1 MPGEIF
7 VITAP
12 SGTGKTTLLKPLM
25 DADLRLRFSISY
37 TTRPRRSGEV
47 DGKDY
52 FFVSPEEFR
61 RLRDTG
67 ALAEWVEQF
76 GYGYGTSR
84 EWVLDMVR
92 QGGDLIF
99 DLDSRGARALK
110 NEFPQGTLIF
120 ILPPSLTELERRL
133 KGRGGMDP
141 EELARRLA
149 NGRAE
154 LKEAHW
160 YDYLVINDDKASG
173 PVTASGHRRR
183 GPLPHLA
190 TLAAVGPP
198 VSQQQSL
205 IASNRLFHD
214 IYP

>member
-1 MPGEIF
+1 VPGEIF

-52 FFVSPEEFR
+52 FFVSPEEFG
-61 RLRDTG
+61 RLRDSG

-84 EWVLDMVR
+84 EWVLDMVHK
-92 QGGDLIF
+92 GGDLIF

-110 NEFPQGTLIF
+110 TEFPQGTLIF
-120 ILPPSLTELERRL
+120 ILPPSLRELKRRL
-133 KGRGGMDP
+133 EGRGGLDP

-160 YDYLVINDDKASG
+160 YDYLVINDDKA
-173 PVTASGHRRR
+173 TALSQLQAIVQAARCRTSQLW
-183 GPLPHLA
+183 PQLA
-190 TLAAVGPP
+190 PRYLYNNP
-198 VSQQQSL
+198 
-205 IASNRLFHD
+205 
-214 IYP
+214 

>member
-37 TTRPRRSGEV
+37 TTRPRRAGEV
-47 DGKDY
+47 DGTDY
-52 FFVSPEEFR
+52 FFVSPEEFG

-67 ALAEWVEQF
+67 ALAEFVEQF

-92 QGGDLIF
+92 QGGDLVF

-120 ILPPSLTELERRL
+120 ILPPNLAELERRL

-154 LKEAHW
+154 LGEAHW
-160 YDYLVINDDKASG
+160 YDYLVINDDRAVALSQLQAIVAAARCRTSQLW
-173 PVTASGHRRR
+173 PQ
-183 GPLPHLA
+183 LA
-190 TLAAVGPP
+190 PRFL
-198 VSQQQSL
+198 
-205 IASNRLFHD
+205 SNT
-214 IYP
+214 P

>member
-25 DADLRLRFSISY
+25 AADPRLRFSISY
-37 TTRPRRSGEV
+37 TTRPRRASEV

-52 FFVSPEEFR
+52 FFVSPAEFW

-84 EWVLDMVR
+84 DWVLDMVR

-110 NEFPQGTLIF
+110 GEFPQATLIF

-133 KGRGGMDP
+133 QGRGGLAP
-141 EELARRLA
+141 EELARRLE

-154 LKEAHW
+154 LKEAPW
-160 YDYLVINDDKASG
+160 YDYLVLNDDRAAALAQLQAI
-173 PVTASGHRRR
+173 VTAARCRTSQVW
-183 GPLPHLA
+183 PELA
-190 TLAAVGPP
+190 PRYLNHNP
-198 VSQQQSL
+198 
-205 IASNRLFHD
+205 
-214 IYP
+214 

>member
-1 MPGEIF
+1 VPGEIF

-25 DADLRLRFSISY
+25 IADPRLGFSISY
-37 TTRPRRSGEV
+37 TTRPRRPSEV

-52 FFVSPEEFR
+52 FFVNPDEFR

-84 EWVLDMVR
+84 DWVLDMVR
-92 QGGDLIF
+92 QGGDLVF

-110 NEFPQGTLIF
+110 TEFPQATLIF
-120 ILPPSLTELERRL
+120 ILPPSLEELERRL
-133 KGRGGMDP
+133 QGRGGLDP
-141 EELARRLA
+141 EELARRLE

-154 LKEAHW
+154 LQEAHW
-160 YDYLVINDDKASG
+160 YDYLVINDDKAAALAQLQAIVQAARCRTSQLW
-173 PVTASGHRRR
+173 PQLAPRYLAST
-183 GPLPHLA
+183 P
-190 TLAAVGPP
+190 
-198 VSQQQSL
+198 
-205 IASNRLFHD
+205 
-214 IYP
+214 

>member
-25 DADLRLRFSISY
+25 AADPRLRFSISY
-37 TTRPRRSGEV
+37 TTRPRRPGEV

-52 FFVSPEEFR
+52 FFVSPAEFR

-84 EWVLDMVR
+84 GWVLEMV
-92 QGGDLIF
+92 QKGGDLIF

-110 NEFPQGTLIF
+110 HEFPQGTLIF

-133 KGRGGMDP
+133 QGRGGLDP

-160 YDYLVINDDKASG
+160 YDYLVINDDRA
-173 PVTASGHRRR
+173 TALS
-183 GPLPHLA
+183 HLQA
-190 TLAAVGPP
+190 IVQAARCRTTQLWPQLAPRYLYNNP
-198 VSQQQSL
+198 
-205 IASNRLFHD
+205 
-214 IYP
+214 

>member
-1 MPGEIF
+1 VPGKIF

-25 DADLRLRFSISY
+25 AADPWLRFSISY
-37 TTRPRRSGEV
+37 TTRPRRASEV

-61 RLRDTG
+61 RLRDAG
-67 ALAEWVEQF
+67 ALAEFVEQF

-84 EWVLDMVR
+84 DWVLDMVR

-110 NEFPQGTLIF
+110 GEFPQGTLIF
-120 ILPPSLTELERRL
+120 ILPPSLEELERRL
-133 KGRGGMDP
+133 QGRGGLDP
-141 EELARRLA
+141 EELARRLT

-160 YDYLVINDDKASG
+160 YDYLVINDDRA
-173 PVTASGHRRR
+173 TALSQLQAIVAAARCRTSQLW
-183 GPLPHLA
+183 PQLA
-190 TLAAVGPP
+190 PRYLYNNP
-198 VSQQQSL
+198 
-205 IASNRLFHD
+205 
-214 IYP
+214 

>member
-25 DADLRLRFSISY
+25 AADPRLRFSISY
-37 TTRPRRSGEV
+37 TTRPRRPQEV

-52 FFVSPEEFR
+52 FFVSPEEFQ
-61 RLRDTG
+61 RLRDIG
-67 ALAEWVEQF
+67 ALAEFVEQF

-84 EWVLDMVR
+84 AWVLEMVH

-110 NEFPQGTLIF
+110 TEFPQGTLIF

-133 KGRGGMDP
+133 KGRGGLDP
-141 EELARRLA
+141 GELARRLE

-160 YDYLVINDDKASG
+160 YDYLVINDDKA
-173 PVTASGHRRR
+173 TALS
-183 GPLPHLA
+183 HLTA
-190 TLAAVGPP
+190 IVAAARCRTSQIWPQLAP
-198 VSQQQSL
+198 QF
-205 IASNRLFHD
+205 ISNNS
-214 IYP
+214 

>member
-1 MPGEIF
+1 VPGEIF

-25 DADLRLRFSISY
+25 AADPRLRFSISY
-37 TTRPRRSGEV
+37 TTRPRRPGEV

-52 FFVSPEEFR
+52 FFVSPAEFR
-61 RLRDTG
+61 RLRDMG

-84 EWVLDMVR
+84 EWVLDMV
-92 QGGDLIF
+92 QKGGDLIF

-110 NEFPQGTLIF
+110 KEFPQGTLIF
-120 ILPPSLTELERRL
+120 ILPPSLTELKRRL
-133 KGRGGMDP
+133 TGRGGLDP

-160 YDYLVINDDKASG
+160 YDYLVINDDRPTALSHLKAIVQAARCRTSQLW
-173 PVTASGHRRR
+173 PQ
-183 GPLPHLA
+183 LA
-190 TLAAVGPP
+190 PRFLYNNP
-198 VSQQQSL
+198 
-205 IASNRLFHD
+205 
-214 IYP
+214 

>member
-1 MPGEIF
+1 VPGEIF
-7 VITAP
+7 IITAP

-25 DADLRLRFSISY
+25 AADLRLRFSISY
-37 TTRPRRSGEV
+37 TTRPRRPSEV

-61 RLRDTG
+61 RLRDQG

-84 EWVLDMVR
+84 EWVLDMVQ

-120 ILPPSLTELERRL
+120 ILPPSLTELKRRL
-133 KGRGGMDP
+133 EGRGGLDP

-160 YDYLVINDDKASG
+160 YDYLVINDDQA
-173 PVTASGHRRR
+173 TALS
-183 GPLPHLA
+183 HLQA
-190 TLAAVGPP
+190 IVAAARCRTSQLWPQLAPRF
-198 VSQQQSL
+198 L
-205 IASNRLFHD
+205 SNN
-214 IYP
+214 P

>member
-1 MPGEIF
+1 VPGEIF
-7 VITAP
+7 LITAP

-25 DADLRLRFSISY
+25 AADPRLRFSISY
-37 TTRPRRSGEV
+37 TTRPPRPGEV

-52 FFVSPEEFR
+52 FFVSPAEFR

-76 GYGYGTSR
+76 GYEYGTSR
-84 EWVLDMVR
+84 EWVLEMVH
-92 QGGDLIF
+92 QEGADLIF

-120 ILPPSLTELERRL
+120 ILPPSLEELERRL
-133 KGRGGMDP
+133 HGRGRLDP

-160 YDYLVINDDKASG
+160 YDYLVINDDR
-173 PVTASGHRRR
+173 PTALS
-183 GPLPHLA
+183 HLQA
-190 TLAAVGPP
+190 IVQAARCRTSQLWPQLAPRFLL
-198 VSQQQSL
+198 QNL
-205 IASNRLFHD
+205 
-214 IYP
+214 

>member
-25 DADLRLRFSISY
+25 AADARLRFSISF
-37 TTRPRRSGEV
+37 TTRPRRASEV

-67 ALAEWVEQF
+67 ALAEFVEQF

-92 QGGDLIF
+92 GGGDLIF

-110 NEFPQGTLIF
+110 GEFPQATLIF

-133 KGRGGMDP
+133 QGRGGLDP

-160 YDYLVINDDKASG
+160 YDYLVINDDKT
-173 PVTASGHRRR
+173 TALS
-183 GPLPHLA
+183 HLQA
-190 TLAAVGPP
+190 IITAARCRTTQLWPQLAPFYLHNNP
-198 VSQQQSL
+198 
-205 IASNRLFHD
+205 
-214 IYP
+214 

>member
-1 MPGEIF
+1 VPGEIF
-7 VITAP
+7 IITAP

-25 DADLRLRFSISY
+25 EADPSLRFSISY
-37 TTRPRRSGEV
+37 TTRPRRAAEV

-61 RLRDTG
+61 RLRDSG

-84 EWVLDMVR
+84 DWVLDMVR
-92 QGGDLIF
+92 QGWDLIF

-110 NEFPQGTLIF
+110 HEFPQGTLIF

-133 KGRGGMDP
+133 TGRGGLDP

-154 LKEAHW
+154 LQEAYW
-160 YDYLVINDDKASG
+160 YDYLVLNDDKAAALSQLQAI
-173 PVTASGHRRR
+173 VTAARCRTSQLWPELAPRFLSGT
-183 GPLPHLA
+183 P
-190 TLAAVGPP
+190 
-198 VSQQQSL
+198 
-205 IASNRLFHD
+205 
-214 IYP
+214 